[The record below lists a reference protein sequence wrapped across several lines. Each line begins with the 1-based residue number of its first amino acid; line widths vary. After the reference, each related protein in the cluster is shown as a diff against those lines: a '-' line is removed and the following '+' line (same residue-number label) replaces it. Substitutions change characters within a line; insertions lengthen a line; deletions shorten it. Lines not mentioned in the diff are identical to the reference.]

1 MINGHQA
8 DTLIRHTSY
17 GAINTKEREN
27 YYRVCEETRNS
38 FLDYLKETYAKEIPP
53 EIESKISTMAWDR
66 SHAEGYASIEREY
79 EDIARFA
86 NYILSFK
93 E

>member
-1 MINGHQA
+1 MINGNRA
-8 DTLIRHTSY
+8 DTLIRHTPY

-27 YYRVCEETRNS
+27 YYHVCKETRNS
-38 FLDYLKETYAKEIPP
+38 FLAYLKETYAKELPH

-66 SHAEGYASIEREY
+66 SHAEGYASIEQEY

-86 NYILSFK
+86 NYIFQFK